1 MTQRLGPDSVVAIT
15 VTRRRPE
22 LLKAL
27 LTTLGRQSRPV
38 DLVIV
43 VDNSPDRAV
52 AELVAGYPG
61 ASLHIPSWHPLGS
74 AGGFALGALT
84 ALARGAGWVW
94 FFDDDARPATSDC
107 LRELLACA
115 AERGLAMVAPAVV
128 NVDNPGEL
136 SFLMRRGLTWVRDP
150 GVFREQKFL
159 PGYASLFNGALFRA
173 DALDVVGV
181 PDSRLFLRGEEV
193 EIYRRAQRSGLP
205 FGTCLTTAVLHPS
218 GLGDFHSIL
227 GGRFYVPDP
236 RSPSKRY
243 YTFRNRGFL
252 STQPGR
258 RFRWPLDCVIFSWY
272 FLVVRRDLTGFREW
286 LRLARMGRREQLLR
300 DTEL

>member
-15 VTRRRPE
+15 VTWRRVE
-22 LLKAL
+22 LLEAL
-27 LTTLGRQSRPV
+27 LTALAHQTRPV

-43 VDNSPDRAV
+43 VDNGADRAV
-52 AELVAGYPG
+52 AELVAAHPG
-61 ASLHIPSWHPLGS
+61 ASVYLPSWHRLGS

-115 AERGLAMVAPAVV
+115 AERRLAMVAPAVV

-136 SFLMRRGLTWVRDP
+136 SFLMRRGLAWVRDP
-150 GVFREQKFL
+150 GGLRERKFL
-159 PGYASLFNGALFRA
+159 PGYASFFNGALFGA

-193 EIYRRAQRSGLP
+193 EIYRRARRSGLP

-218 GLGDFHSIL
+218 GLGDFHAIP
-227 GGRFYVPDP
+227 GGRFHVPDP

-258 RFRWPLDCVIFSWY
+258 RLRWPLDCVVFSWY
-272 FLVVRRDLTGFREW
+272 FLVVRRDLAGFREW
-286 LRLARMGRREQLLR
+286 LRLTRMGRGERLLR
-300 DTEL
+300 DTEP